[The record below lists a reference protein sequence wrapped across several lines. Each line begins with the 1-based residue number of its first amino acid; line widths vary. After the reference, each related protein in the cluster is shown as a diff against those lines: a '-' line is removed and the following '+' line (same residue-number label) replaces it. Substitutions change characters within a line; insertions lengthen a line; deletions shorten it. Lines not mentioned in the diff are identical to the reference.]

1 MRMRRRVPAI
11 GVAAVLVAGA
21 AAGLLAR
28 QASPTAKPAAPAT
41 KTAGAAKPS
50 TTPPI
55 LPAKFTTPPLVTT
68 GYAGAR
74 PAGITRAVYDF
85 AAQHPEVLKYVPCYC
100 GCEADGHPHNESCFV
115 KTRDGKGNVTQ
126 WDMHGYG

>member
-1 MRMRRRVPAI
+1 MRRQLQPIALAAVFV
-11 GVAAVLVAGA
+11 VAATG
-21 AAGLLAR
+21 GLLAR
-28 QASPTAKPAAPAT
+28 QTKSTAKPATPAT
-41 KTAGAAKPS
+41 KSAGTTTATPSAA
-50 TTPPI
+50 PPI
-55 LPAKFTTPPLVTT
+55 APTTFTTPPLVTT

-115 KTRDGKGNVTQ
+115 KARDGKGNVTQ
-126 WDMHGYG
+126 WDMHGHG

>member
-1 MRMRRRVPAI
+1 MRRHVPAI
-11 GVAAVLVAGA
+11 GLAAALA
-21 AAGLLAR
+21 AAATAGLLAR
-28 QASPTAKPAAPAT
+28 QASSPAKPSAPATKSTGTTRAPAAPAI
-41 KTAGAAKPS
+41 APG
-50 TTPPI
+50 
-55 LPAKFTTPPLVTT
+55 KFSTPPLVTT

-115 KTRDGKGNVTQ
+115 KARDGKGNVTQ
-126 WDMHGYG
+126 WDMHGHG